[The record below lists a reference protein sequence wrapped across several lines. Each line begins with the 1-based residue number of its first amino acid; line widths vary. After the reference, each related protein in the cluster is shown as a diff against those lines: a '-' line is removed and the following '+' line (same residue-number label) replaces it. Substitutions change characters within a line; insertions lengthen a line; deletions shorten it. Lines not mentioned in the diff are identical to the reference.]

1 MSFLRW
7 ISRLLFGI
15 LALVCIALGVYFAVD
30 NPESITPRFAGYP
43 LFAGSVGFWLIGFL
57 LIGALLGFWAS
68 LLPYWTERHRVKA
81 LERQLLRTERELHTV
96 RRQVAGD

>member
-30 NPESITPRFAGYP
+30 NPESITPRLAGYP

-57 LIGALLGFWAS
+57 LIGALLGFLAS

>member
-15 LALVCIALGVYFAVD
+15 LALACIALGVYFAVD

-57 LIGALLGFWAS
+57 LIGALLGFLAS
-68 LLPYWTERHRVKA
+68 LLPYWTERRRVKG